1 MSESLSLTFL
11 STPDMARL
19 LGAADVI
26 AAADQKSAISPRHL
40 IIAMLHDPSLIPAQ
54 ELEAG
59 GLPPDVALNKLA
71 SLARQALSADISGH

>member
-1 MSESLSLTFL
+1 MNQDQTLTFV

-19 LGAADVI
+19 LGAADAI
-26 AAADQKSAISPRHL
+26 AAADQRSAISPRHL
-40 IIAMLHDPSLIPAQ
+40 IIAMLHDPSLIPAR

-71 SLARQALSADISGH
+71 SLARQALTTGVAGT